1 MKQAY
6 DLPIAVLDAMD
17 QEQTIE
23 GFLFK
28 KAKHNTVDNF
38 DMMRFALPEKDIK
51 LASLEMYQ
59 RNSFT
64 FDEPDYIASLTNG
77 MRPNQIQKLKTQSS
91 IYRFF
96 TQEVELTP

>member
-1 MKQAY
+1 
-6 DLPIAVLDAMD
+6 MD

-28 KAKHNTVDNF
+28 KAKHNNVDNF
-38 DMMRFALPEKDIK
+38 DLMRFILSDTEPK

-64 FDEPDYIASLTNG
+64 FEDPDIVASLTNG
-77 MRPNQIQKLKTQSS
+77 MRPN
-91 IYRFF
+91 
-96 TQEVELTP
+96 